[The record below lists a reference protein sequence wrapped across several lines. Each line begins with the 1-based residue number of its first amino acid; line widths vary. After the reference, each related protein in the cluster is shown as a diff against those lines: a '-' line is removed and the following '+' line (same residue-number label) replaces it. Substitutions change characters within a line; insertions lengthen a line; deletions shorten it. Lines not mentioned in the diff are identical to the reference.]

1 MPTSSKRPDKDTPS
15 SSRGAQRVPLLD
27 LKAQFAPV
35 RAEVLEAITRV
46 CDAQQ
51 FILGPEVDGLERELA
66 LFLDIPHA
74 IGVSSGTDALLVA
87 LMALDIGPGDEVVT
101 TPFSFFATAGS
112 VARLGARPVFVDI
125 EEDTF
130 NIDAACLESAITS
143 KTRAIVPVHLF
154 GQSADMD
161 AILEVSARQSVPVVE
176 DAAQAIGTRYRNRIV
191 GGLGAVGCFSFFPTK
206 NLGTFGD
213 GGLVTTRDAGL
224 ARKMRAIRQHGGEV
238 KYHHDSVGGNFRL
251 DALQAAI
258 LRVKLPHL
266 DAWTRA
272 RQRNAE
278 RYDAM
283 FAAADLTGVVGLPV
297 RAADSTH
304 IFHQYVIRTPA
315 RDRLR
320 SYLRDRGVGT
330 EVYYPLPLHLQPCFR
345 ELGYAAGAFPR
356 AEAAAAEV
364 LALPIYG
371 ELTEA
376 QQTWVVDAI
385 REFFSQ
391 RA

>member
-1 MPTSSKRPDKDTPS
+1 MPAPIKPPHTDAPS
-15 SSRGAQRVPLLD
+15 ANRGAQQVPLLD
-27 LKAQFAPV
+27 LKAQFAPM
-35 RAEVLEAITRV
+35 RADVLRAITRV

-51 FILGPEVDGLERELA
+51 FILGPEVEGLERELA
-66 LFLDIPHA
+66 AFLDIPHA
-74 IGVSSGTDALLVA
+74 IGVSSGTDALLAA

-112 VARLGARPVFVDI
+112 IARLGARPVFVDI
-125 EEDTF
+125 DASTF
-130 NIDAACLESAITS
+130 NIDAARLESAITA

-154 GQSADMD
+154 GQSADMH
-161 AILEVSARQSVPVVE
+161 AILAVGASRSVPIVE
-176 DAAQAIGTRYRNRIV
+176 DAAQAIGTKYRNSIV
-191 GGLGAVGCFSFFPTK
+191 GGLGAIGCFSFFPTK
-206 NLGTFGD
+206 NLGAFGD
-213 GGLVTTRDAGL
+213 GGLITTRDAGL

-266 DAWTRA
+266 TAWTRA
-272 RQRNAE
+272 RQQNAE
-278 RYDAM
+278 RYDTM
-283 FAAADLTGVVGLPV
+283 FAAAGLVGVIRLPA
-297 RAADSTH
+297 RSADSTH
-304 IFHQYVIRTPA
+304 IFHQYVIRTPE

-320 SYLRDRGVGT
+320 SYLHDRGVGT

-345 ELGYAAGAFPR
+345 ELGCAPGAFPE
-356 AEAAAAEV
+356 AEAAAREV

-376 QQTWVVDAI
+376 QQAWVVEAI
-385 REFFSQ
+385 REFFSR